1 MDKVF
6 ITLGLCLLFAAVS
19 VQGDDY
25 GPEDRSVRNGDVNMD
40 GQICMS
46 DSILIIYHL
55 WRDGR
60 SLPCP
65 DAADLDRSG
74 YVGVAD
80 VVGGLRY
87 VFFGD
92 EILDCPIYC
101 PQEDGGYYP
110 E

>member
-6 ITLGLCLLFAAVS
+6 ITLGLCLLLAS
-19 VQGDDY
+19 LYVQGDEPAP
-25 GPEDRSVRNGDVNMD
+25 GDRTVRNGDVDLD
-40 GQICMS
+40 GRICMA
-46 DSILIIYHL
+46 DSILLIMHL

-60 SLPCP
+60 KLPCP

-74 YVGVAD
+74 YVDVAD

-92 EILDCPIYC
+92 EILDCPISC